1 MSTET
6 VTLIKVTLSLE
17 IQCSD
22 VDVSNGIEVDPAVH
36 GTRAVYPTDWIRKHI
51 TQARQLMTTLHL
63 VPQTVCPHD
72 LVLDDLGGYTCAA
85 VNTRSRRKYMHAHGT
100 SQVVACRDRRS
111 QPHLRNNMRTLWCVP
126 HGLINPNLKTT
137 NC

>member
-22 VDVSNGIEVDPAVH
+22 VDVSNGIGMDPAVH

-51 TQARQLMTTLHL
+51 TGAT
-63 VPQTVCPHD
+63 
-72 LVLDDLGGYTCAA
+72 LDDHIALSPADRQCAP
-85 VNTRSRRKYMHAHGT
+85 VT
-100 SQVVACRDRRS
+100 
-111 QPHLRNNMRTLWCVP
+111 
-126 HGLINPNLKTT
+126 
-137 NC
+137 